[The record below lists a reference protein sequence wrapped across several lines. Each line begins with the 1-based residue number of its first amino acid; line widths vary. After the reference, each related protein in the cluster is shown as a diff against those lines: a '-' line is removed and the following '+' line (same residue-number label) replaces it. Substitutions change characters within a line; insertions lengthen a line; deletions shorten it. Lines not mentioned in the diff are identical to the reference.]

1 MRDELTSAWHEVT
14 PDARSIFMKMEPS
27 PPLRVCQYHASVRV
41 QWKVGRVYS
50 IVDNRVRLLD
60 GQFEIDIFRA
70 RSLSIFFFYLV
81 LSISSPLLFVSRNKR
96 EREREGGREKDIKN
110 R

>member
-27 PPLRVCQYHASVRV
+27 PPPRVCQYHASVRV

-50 IVDNRVRLLD
+50 IGESITGSACETVNLKLIFFVRAL
-60 GQFEIDIFRA
+60 
-70 RSLSIFFFYLV
+70 SLSFFFTSFFLSLRLSSSYLE
-81 LSISSPLLFVSRNKR
+81 INEKER
-96 EREREGGREKDIKN
+96 EREREGEGY
-110 R
+110 